1 MHLSLVFYTFA
12 SKCFKKRN
20 MHKIFFVFLF
30 SLVNTAFSQAQPPG
44 FTEVADTSYIRQK
57 VNEVASRTN
66 SINTEFIQEKN
77 LTFLD
82 EKIISKGILLYKK
95 PDMLRLEYTSP
106 YSYLLI
112 INNGKLLIK
121 SDDSEVKVDLESSK
135 MFNEINDLIINSIQ
149 GKILNMPDLS
159 TSFFES
165 NDSFFIQLW
174 PEQEELKKYIKTIE
188 LYISKKD
195 YTVTDFRVIELS
207 DDYTLIKFVNKK
219 INEEIPDER
228 FNTQ

>member
-1 MHLSLVFYTFA
+1 
-12 SKCFKKRN
+12 
-20 MHKIFFVFLF
+20 MHKIFLF
-30 SLVNTAFSQAQPPG
+30 IFYFFAVSCGIAQPDG
-44 FTEVADTSYIRQK
+44 FTRVADTSYIRQK
-57 VNEVASRTN
+57 VNEVASQTN

>member
-1 MHLSLVFYTFA
+1 MYKLVLF
-12 SKCFKKRN
+12 
-20 MHKIFFVFLF
+20 IFCVFVV
-30 SLVNTAFSQAQPPG
+30 SHGIAQPDG
-44 FTEVADTSYIRQK
+44 FTRVADTSYISQK
-57 VNEVASRTN
+57 VNEVASKTN

-77 LTFLD
+77 LAFLD

-95 PDMLRLEYTSP
+95 PDMLRLEYTCP
-106 YSYLLI
+106 YNYLLI
-112 INNGKLLIK
+112 LNEGKLLIK
-121 SDDSEVKVDLESSK
+121 SEDSEIKVNLESSR

-159 TSFFES
+159 TVFYENS
-165 NDSFFIQLW
+165 DSFFIQLW

-188 LYISKKD
+188 LFISKKD

>member
-1 MHLSLVFYTFA
+1 MQKGLYVFIVIFIAVLSG
-12 SKCFKKRN
+12 N
-20 MHKIFFVFLF
+20 
-30 SLVNTAFSQAQPPG
+30 AQPEG
-44 FTEVADTSYIRQK
+44 FTKVADTAYISQK
-57 VNEVASRTN
+57 VNEVASKTN

-82 EKIISKGILLYKK
+82 EMIISKGILLYKK

-106 YSYLLI
+106 YTYLLI
-112 INNGKLLIK
+112 LNEGKLLIK
-121 SDDSEVKVDLESSK
+121 SDDSEIKVNLESSR

-159 TSFFES
+159 TLFYENS
-165 NDSFFIQLW
+165 DSFFIQLW
-174 PEQEELKKYIKTIE
+174 PEQEELKKFIKTIE
-188 LYISKKD
+188 LFISKKD
-195 YTVTDFRVIELS
+195 YTVTDFKVIELS

>member
-1 MHLSLVFYTFA
+1 MQKGLYVFIVIFIAVLSG
-12 SKCFKKRN
+12 N
-20 MHKIFFVFLF
+20 
-30 SLVNTAFSQAQPPG
+30 AQPEG
-44 FTEVADTSYIRQK
+44 FTKVADTAYISQK
-57 VNEVASRTN
+57 VNEVASTTN
-66 SINTEFIQEKN
+66 TINTEFIQEKN

-82 EKIISKGILLYKK
+82 EMIISKGILLYKK

-112 INNGKLLIK
+112 LNEGKLLIK
-121 SDDSEVKVDLESSK
+121 SDDSEIKVNLESSR

-149 GKILNMPDLS
+149 GKILNMPDLTTVFYENS
-159 TSFFES
+159 
-165 NDSFFIQLW
+165 DSFFIQLW

-188 LYISKKD
+188 LFISKKD
-195 YTVTDFRVIELS
+195 YTVTDFKVIELS